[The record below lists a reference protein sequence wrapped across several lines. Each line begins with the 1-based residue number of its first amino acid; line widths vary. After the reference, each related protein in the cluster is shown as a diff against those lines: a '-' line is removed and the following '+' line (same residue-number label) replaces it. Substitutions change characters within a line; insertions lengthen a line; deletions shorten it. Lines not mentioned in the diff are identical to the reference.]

1 MKNIPKPSD
10 KATDEK
16 ISINVLKSSN
26 FCYSNPAKYIS
37 EAFSDKKFLD
47 TLKLPDIAPVYKQL
61 DTRDKANYRPASIF
75 PLVPKLLK
83 KLSMTNLMYKLNT
96 FPIGFYVAS
105 IGLIPSN
112 MFI

>member
-26 FCYSNPAKYIS
+26 FCFSNPAKYIS

-47 TLKLPDIAPVYKQL
+47 TLKLPDIAPVYKKL

-83 KLSMTNLMYKLNT
+83 KTIYHQLD
-96 FPIGFYVAS
+96 V
-105 IGLIPSN
+105 
-112 MFI
+112 